1 MYVLWSGDALVAAK
15 CLCVA
20 VCHECMTKGV
30 TCVPKFPLHSVSV
43 QISLNRVGVHEKIVR
58 LHIKITFVHNGKAKM
73 K

>member
-1 MYVLWSGDALVAAK
+1 MFCGAGMQLWQLNVFVW
-15 CLCVA
+15 L
-20 VCHECMTKGV
+20 MTKGV